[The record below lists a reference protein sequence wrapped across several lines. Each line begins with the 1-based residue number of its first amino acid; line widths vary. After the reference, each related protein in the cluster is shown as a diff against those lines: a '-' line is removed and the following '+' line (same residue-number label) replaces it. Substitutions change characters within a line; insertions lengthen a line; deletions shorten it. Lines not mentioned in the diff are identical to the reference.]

1 MAVKSSGTI
10 SFSEI
15 ATEFIVDGSALSA
28 NYPFGLGQYYRSR
41 GPVPDF
47 PENSNIPAWPNTTN
61 TEIKFSDF
69 YDAVVSNQRE
79 INITS
84 SDISNGSVNLFTK
97 AQQKS
102 GDTVVNGELQNPFV
116 ITIKSGVTV
125 YNTCY
130 IGGNFANLTIIIES
144 GVKMWGRGAN
154 GGSSSNQPAIDV
166 NTSTGALTIINNGWL
181 ASGGTGGSTR
191 SDASSTGVQE
201 YGGGET
207 GNITIT
213 CTGGGGGGQG
223 GGSGAASTAVASG
236 ALSRY
241 RSSNGGSGDQDGGN
255 GRSSST
261 ASGAEGNND
270 RISRGTAS
278 GGVGR
283 SGGGQGGGS
292 TACVQNNEA
301 KNFGFEYSVK
311 GGGGGGSNQ
320 TPSSGS
326 SGSATSSSLDFGT
339 DKALP
344 AGARDT
350 GTGGGSWG
358 TGSKEAIY
366 RTNNASSYTLTNN
379 GTIYGT

>member
-47 PENSNIPAWPNTTN
+47 PENSGIPAWPNTTN

-84 SDISNGSVNLFTK
+84 SDISGGSVNLFTK

-116 ITIKSGVTV
+116 ITIKSGVIV

-144 GVKMWGRGAN
+144 GVRMWGRGAN
-154 GGSSSNQPAIDV
+154 ANSSSNQPAIDI

-181 ASGGTGGSTR
+181 ASGGSGGSTR
-191 SDASSTGVQE
+191 VDASTTGVQE
-201 YGGGET
+201 YGNNQSGT
-207 GNITIT
+207 ITIT
-213 CTGGGGGGQG
+213 CTAGGGGGQG
-223 GGSGAASTAVASG
+223 GGNGGQSKAVATGELYEYPNIFGGSG
-236 ALSRY
+236 NQTGGRG
-241 RSSNGGSGDQDGGN
+241 SNGGSN
-255 GRSSST
+255 
-261 ASGAEGNND
+261 SGAQGNND
-270 RISRGTAS
+270 RISRGSAS
-278 GGVGR
+278 GGAGR
-283 SGGGQGGGS
+283 DGGGQGGGS

-301 KNFGFEYSVK
+301 KNFGFEYSLK

-326 SGSATSSSLDFGT
+326 TGSATASSLDFGS